1 MRVLVIISIFL
12 LLIVCAAA
20 AGYYFFVYPTLSH
33 PAADTARFLPH
44 GTRVYFSVNL
54 RPGAAQILQAMD
66 ILSTFK
72 KSTGE
77 LPDRYDELLEE
88 FEDETGIN
96 IAQHFLPWIG
106 PEIAMGLVDIGGLSV
121 DIPEA
126 IMLLGPKDPRATE
139 DFVKLLLDYIEE
151 QGEADVE

>member
-1 MRVLVIISIFL
+1 MRVLVIISI
-12 LLIVCAAA
+12 LLILIVGAAA
-20 AGYYFFVYPTLSH
+20 AGYYFFVYPKLSH
-33 PAADTARFLPH
+33 PAEDTARFLPH
-44 GTRVYFSVNL
+44 KTRVYFSVNL
-54 RPGAAQILQAMD
+54 RPGAAQILQAVD
-66 ILSTFK
+66 ILSTFM

-88 FEDETGIN
+88 FEAETGIN

-126 IMLLGPKDPRATE
+126 IMFWGTKDPRAT
-139 DFVKLLLDYIEE
+139 
-151 QGEADVE
+151 